1 MDSPTLDTL
10 FRAHARDITAFLRH
24 QLPCPDL
31 ADDLCQEV
39 FLRLGRQRL
48 DANASDTRLE
58 QPRAYLFRIA
68 RNLLI
73 DHHRRRQAR
82 PGDRPTEDDDIAC
95 LACPHAARYSDPE
108 AAAERRLCRRG
119 LERAMAGL
127 PPHLRQALVWHRL
140 EGLSQAEIGRRLGV
154 SERMAGR
161 YVRQAIS
168 HCRDRLTAPAI

>member
-1 MDSPTLDTL
+1 MDATTLDTL

-39 FLRLGRQRL
+39 FLRLGQQPSGRG
-48 DANASDTRLE
+48 ASGTRLE

-73 DHHRRRQAR
+73 DHHRRSQAR
-82 PGDRPTEDDDIAC
+82 PADRPLEDDDLPC
-95 LACPHAARYSDPE
+95 LACPYAVVPSDPE

-119 LERAMAGL
+119 LARTMAGL
-127 PPHLRQALVWHRL
+127 PPRLRQALVWHRL
-140 EGLSQAEIGRRLGV
+140 EGVPQAEIGRRLGV

-161 YVRQAIS
+161 YVKQAIV
-168 HCRDRLTAPAI
+168 HCRDRLMPAMA